1 MLGRLS
7 GGSIINSRQLKYWL
21 GFNRVSGIGP
31 VRLRALLE
39 AFRGVESAWMASP
52 AQLRAAGLGQKTVE
66 KFVQARDVMDLDA
79 ELERVLDMG
88 FQLLSLDD
96 GDYPEGLAEIHS
108 PPILLHIWGELL
120 QEDRVAAA
128 IVGTRRAN
136 PYGKAVARDLASGLA
151 ASGVTIVSGMAR
163 GIDGIAHKA
172 ALEAGGRTIAVLGS
186 GLDQI
191 YPPEHRKLA
200 RSIAEAGAVVTD
212 YPLGTRP
219 EGSNFPPRNRIISGL
234 SLAVIVVQAGERSGA
249 LITANFAVE
258 QGRDVFGVPGRIYDR
273 GSKGVN
279 RLISQGAFPATSV
292 DDVLEVLNLDLVAQ
306 AAPATLPEDKTER
319 LVLGR
324 LGPEP
329 IHIDE
334 LRARTDLPIAD
345 LTACLS
351 ILELRGQARQV
362 GGMHYVRAREPRAE
376 YRLG

>member
-1 MLGRLS
+1 M
-7 GGSIINSRQLKYWL
+7 

-39 AFRGVESAWMASP
+39 AFRGVEAAWMASP

-66 KFVQARDVMDLDA
+66 KFIQARDVMDLDA
-79 ELERVLDMG
+79 ELERVLGMG
-88 FQLLSLDD
+88 FKLMSLDD
-96 GDYPEGLAEIHS
+96 ADYPEGLTEIHS

-120 QEDRVAAA
+120 PEDRVAAA

>member
-7 GGSIINSRQLKYWL
+7 GGSIIRPRQLKYWL

-39 AFRGVESAWMASP
+39 AFRGVEAAWMASP

-66 KFVQARDVMDLDA
+66 KFIQARDVMDLDA
-79 ELERVLDMG
+79 ELERVLGMG
-88 FQLLSLDD
+88 FKLMSLDD
-96 GDYPEGLAEIHS
+96 ADYPEGLTEIHS

-120 QEDRVAAA
+120 PEDRVAAA